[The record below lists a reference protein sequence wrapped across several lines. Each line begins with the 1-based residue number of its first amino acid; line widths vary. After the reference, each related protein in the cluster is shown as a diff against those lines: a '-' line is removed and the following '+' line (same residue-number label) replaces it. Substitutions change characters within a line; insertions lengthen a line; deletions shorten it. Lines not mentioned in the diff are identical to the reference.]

1 MTELRWLVIQPI
13 NGKTDWYD
21 LAAFASL
28 AEAREWRDQY
38 NGDDLGD
45 AAPLG
50 WYPAEVVAC
59 KFTVE
64 LTVDDLEAVTQ

>member
-38 NGDDLGD
+38 NATDVGEKL
-45 AAPLG
+45 PVG
-50 WYPAEVVAC
+50 WYPAEIVKC
-59 KFTVE
+59 TV
-64 LTVDDLEAVTQ
+64 TVDIALDDVEAAAR